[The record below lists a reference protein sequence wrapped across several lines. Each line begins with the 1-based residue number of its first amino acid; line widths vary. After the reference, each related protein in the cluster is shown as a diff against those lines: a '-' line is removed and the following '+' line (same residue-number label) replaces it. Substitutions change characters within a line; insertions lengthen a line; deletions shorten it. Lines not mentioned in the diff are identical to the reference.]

1 MIPQD
6 VRDEQGGHMIH
17 FTRLAF
23 AVLLTVCIGCGSD
36 EPPDQTGVPIKETKD
51 AFKIGKATKPA
62 APASKG
68 EIAAEIAK
76 LKDDDWKVREAA
88 AKRLEEIGDATA
100 VEPLIAVLD
109 DTWWYVQMEAAEA
122 LGNLK
127 DRRAVKPLIG
137 LFGHSERHVRAAAAV
152 SLGKIGDA
160 SAVPDLIDLLKDR
173 DGVVRAVTA
182 RALRAITGDD
192 PGLKYEDWKAWQDK
206 RK

>member
-1 MIPQD
+1 M
-6 VRDEQGGHMIH
+6 
-17 FTRLAF
+17 TLLNRLAF
-23 AVLLTVCIGCGSD
+23 GALLTACLGCGTD
-36 EPPDQTGVPIKETKD
+36 EPPEKTGVPIKETKD
-51 AFKIGKATKPA
+51 AFKIGKATRPA
-62 APASKG
+62 APASKK

-122 LGNLK
+122 LGNSK

-137 LFGHSERHVRAAAAV
+137 LFGHNERHVRAAAAV

-160 SAVPDLIDLLKDR
+160 SAVPDLIELLQDR

-182 RALRAITGDD
+182 RALRTITGDD
-192 PGLKYEDWKAWQDK
+192 PGLKYEDWKAWQEK
-206 RK
+206 HKK